1 MNAFTRT
8 QEMGVSPGGVRY
20 PVSWDVT
27 VRPLN
32 KTLTV
37 TGLLDDQ
44 EMDLSVVY
52 WEGAVDVLD
61 GGKPVGRGYLEMT
74 GY

>member
-1 MNAFTRT
+1 
-8 QEMGVSPGGVRY
+8 
-20 PVSWDVT
+20 
-27 VRPLN
+27 
-32 KTLTV
+32 
-37 TGLLDDQ
+37 
-44 EMDLSVVY
+44 MDLSVVY